1 MPPFVHALIDQLRRR
16 GLPLGVDDCD
26 ALRRAL
32 AAGFGWTSA
41 AALTELCVMLWAK
54 TASEAAMVRAAFA
67 RVEAPQ
73 WTLAA
78 PVADAPAVPVPAPPP
93 SVADGP
99 APVADPVP
107 AVVEPAPPPVAAPG
121 DDLPAA
127 PPGTGRVDTRL
138 VLTPQYPLTER
149 EIVQVWRG
157 LRRPTR
163 HGPPVELDV
172 DETLHR
178 SARLGVP
185 VPPVL
190 VPARRNTTRLLLLVD
205 RQGSMTPFHRYVSHV
220 VQAIQRAGRL
230 SALTVVYFH
239 NTAGSADAA
248 LLDAI
253 PDPFDPSIDA
263 VLPALPPLRDGT
275 LYQDPALTVPVSLRS
290 VLSLVTATTGA
301 AVISDAGAARGT
313 LSPARLLDTVALGK
327 ALHAAAGAV
336 SWLNPLPASRWP
348 RSTAEQVA
356 RHLPM
361 FPLTRAGMYQA
372 VDVLRGRPFPVA
384 RPL

>member
-32 AAGFGWTSA
+32 AAGFGWTSG
-41 AALTELCVMLWAK
+41 AALTELCVTLWAK
-54 TASEAAMVRAAFA
+54 TAAEADMVRAAFA
-67 RVEAPQ
+67 RIDAPQ
-73 WTLAA
+73 WILMA
-78 PVADAPAVPVPAPPP
+78 
-93 SVADGP
+93 P
-99 APVADPVP
+99 APVATADPAPLPPPSIVDAPTAQP
-107 AVVEPAPPPVAAPG
+107 ASPEPAPPPVAAPNR
-121 DDLPAA
+121 DLPAA
-127 PPGTGRVDTRL
+127 PPGTGRIDTTL

-172 DETLHR
+172 DETLRR

-205 RQGSMTPFHRYVSHV
+205 RQGSMAPFHRYVEHV
-220 VQAIQRAGRL
+220 EQAVRRAGRL

-239 NTAGSADAA
+239 NTAGAADPA
-248 LLDAI
+248 LLSAV
-253 PDPFDPSIDA
+253 PDPFDPALDA
-263 VLPALPPLRDGT
+263 VLPSVEPLLDGT
-275 LYQDPALTVPVSLRS
+275 VYGDPALTSPLPLRE
-290 VLSLVTATTGA
+290 VLDTVAATTGA

-327 ALHAAAGAV
+327 ALRSAAGALT
-336 SWLNPLPASRWP
+336 WLNPVPAARWR

-356 RHLPM
+356 RHVPM

-372 VDVLRGRPFPVA
+372 VDVLRGRPFPVP

>member
-1 MPPFVHALIDQLRRR
+1 MPPFVLAIVDQLRRR
-16 GLPLGVDDCD
+16 GLPIGVDDCD

-32 AAGFGWTSA
+32 AAGFGWTSG

-54 TASEAAMVRAAFA
+54 TEAEADMVRAAFA
-67 RVEAPQ
+67 RVDAPQ
-73 WTLAA
+73 WTLAVPAQPAPA
-78 PVADAPAVPVPAPPP
+78 PVEATGDAPPMEQAPAPP
-93 SVADGP
+93 
-99 APVADPVP
+99 
-107 AVVEPAPPPVAAPG
+107 AVDAAPAPPPVAAPG
-121 DDLPAA
+121 RGLPAA
-127 PPGTGRVDTRL
+127 PPGTGRADTTL
-138 VLTPQYPLTER
+138 VMTPQYPLTER

-172 DETLHR
+172 DETLRR
-178 SARLGVP
+178 SARLGLP

-205 RQGSMTPFHRYVSHV
+205 RQGSMAPFHRYVEHV
-220 VQAIQRAGRL
+220 EQAVRRAGRL

-239 NTAGSADAA
+239 NTAGAADPG
-248 LLDAI
+248 LLHAV
-253 PDPFDPSIDA
+253 PDPFDPAIDA
-263 VLPALPPLRDGT
+263 VLPALAPLRDGT
-275 LYQDPALTVPVSLRS
+275 LYRDPALTSPVPLRE
-290 VLSLVTATTGA
+290 VLDAVTATTGA

-313 LSPARLLDTVALGK
+313 LSPARLLDTAALGK
-327 ALHAAAGAV
+327 ALRAAAGAV
-336 SWLNPLPASRWP
+336 AWLNPVPAAGWR

>member
-1 MPPFVHALIDQLRRR
+1 MPPFVYAIIGQLRRR

-26 ALRRAL
+26 ALRRAM
-32 AAGFGWTSA
+32 AAGFGWTSG
-41 AALTELCVMLWAK
+41 AALTELCVTLWAK
-54 TASEAAMVRAAFA
+54 TAAEADMVRAAFA
-67 RVEAPQ
+67 RADAPQ

-78 PVADAPAVPVPAPPP
+78 APAPVAPPAGAAAPVPPP
-93 SVADGP
+93 VDGP
-99 APVADPVP
+99 APVVADP
-107 AVVEPAPPPVAAPG
+107 EPVRPPVAAPG
-121 DDLPAA
+121 RDLPAA
-127 PPGTGRVDTRL
+127 PPGTGRADTTL

-172 DETLHR
+172 EETLHR
-178 SARLGVP
+178 SARLGVR

-205 RQGSMTPFHRYVSHV
+205 RQGSMAPFHRYVEHV
-220 VQAIQRAGRL
+220 EQAVRRAGRL
-230 SALTVVYFH
+230 SALTVAYFH
-239 NTAGSADAA
+239 NTAGAADPT
-248 LLDAI
+248 LLDRV
-253 PDPFDPSIDA
+253 PDPFDPAIDA
-263 VLPALPPLRDGT
+263 VLPDVEPLRDGT
-275 LYQDPALTVPVSLRS
+275 LYHDAALTSPVPLRD
-290 VLSLVTATTGA
+290 VLAAVTASTGA

-327 ALHAAAGAV
+327 ALRHAAGAV
-336 SWLNPLPASRWP
+336 TWLNPVPAARWR
-348 RSTAEQVA
+348 RSTAEQIA
-356 RHLPM
+356 RHVPM